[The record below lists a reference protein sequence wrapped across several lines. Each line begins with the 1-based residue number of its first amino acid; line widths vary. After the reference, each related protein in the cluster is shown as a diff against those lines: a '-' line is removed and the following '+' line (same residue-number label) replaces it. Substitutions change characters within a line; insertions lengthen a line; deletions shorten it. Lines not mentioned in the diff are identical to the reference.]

1 VATDKAGNTTTVA
14 VDIPAPRAAS
24 GWVSTQDVGG
34 AVALHVSAGP
44 PPFVAQDEWWV
55 GCQFGGSRAKLGIM
69 RVLTQAG
76 GHQHCQE
83 RGREYARCRVEEV
96 CEEAWDVS
104 SWWR

>member
-1 VATDKAGNTTTVA
+1 V
-14 VDIPAPRAAS
+14 
-24 GWVSTQDVGG
+24 

-44 PPFVAQDEWWV
+44 PPFVAQDSGGWGV
-55 GCQFGGSRAKLGIM
+55 IRGSRAKLGIM